1 MENNIPIA
9 EEFLKSK
16 GLYNDK
22 SIKLQ
27 NIGMTISEAMIEFTK
42 LHCESQLKAILENVK
57 INEMKN
63 YSCAM
68 ENMIVSDNSF
78 STENYEYYIDTNSI
92 IKAYNLNNI
101 K

>member
-1 MENNIPIA
+1 
-9 EEFLKSK
+9 
-16 GLYNDK
+16 
-22 SIKLQ
+22 
-27 NIGMTISEAMIEFTK
+27 
-42 LHCESQLKAILENVK
+42 
-57 INEMKN
+57 MKN

-68 ENMIVSDNSF
+68 ENMIVSDTSF